1 MSNPHAS
8 MALHTVRM
16 SCLAESITYWR
27 NPSRV
32 RYFASSGIQD
42 CYQEPENPHCTKWHK
57 TTYTCRLFM
66 LTASTF
72 PYLGSFGGYRVWCGT
87 FFGTL
92 LWKIFPFWLFVSL
105 VYPFK
110 SSSKNRSY
118 KWILKLIWFHK
129 NRWYQTSDI
138 ITFKIKYC
146 MKIDWE

>member
-8 MALHTVRM
+8 MALHTARM

-42 CYQEPENPHCTKWHK
+42 CYQEPENPCREWHK

-92 LWKIFPFWLFVSL
+92 LWEIFPFRLFVFL
-105 VYPFK
+105 VYPIK
-110 SSSKNRSY
+110 SSSKTISNKSY
-118 KWILKLIWFHK
+118 RCIFKLILFH
-129 NRWYQTSDI
+129 
-138 ITFKIKYC
+138 
-146 MKIDWE
+146 